1 MTAGGRALTL
11 IELLI
16 VLAIALAI
24 GAVSF
29 GGAMSWSDAER
40 LASVQDGLSSAA
52 LETRS
57 KALAQQRPV
66 ELVAERD
73 GRGRMRVGVLTSEET
88 PTESGDAFGEP
99 MQAFPEERFGVLY
112 ELPGDMDIATDEV
125 SEFPDASGE
134 RIVLLRVLPDGSVSM
149 LPGAWTLT
157 QGDAV
162 FKPTIET
169 WTARL
174 SFTFEE
180 TDENAGVSVDEPVR
194 NDGDDSQGAGNP

>member
-16 VLAIALAI
+16 VLAVALAI

-52 LETRS
+52 LEARS

-66 ELVAERD
+66 ELVAEHD
-73 GRGRMRVGVLTSEET
+73 GRGRMRVGVLTTEET
-88 PTESGDAFGEP
+88 PTGSGDAFGEP
-99 MQAFPEERFGVLY
+99 MQAFPEDRFGVLY

-125 SEFPDASGE
+125 SEFPNASEE

-149 LPGAWTLT
+149 ATGAWTLT

-162 FKPTIET
+162 FRPTIET

-174 SFTFEE
+174 SFALEE
-180 TDENAGVSVDEPVR
+180 TSEDRGAFAQEPVE
-194 NDGDDSQGAGNP
+194 NEDADLQGAGNP